1 MTQTEGQR
9 VTRNTHNTHKCTH
22 LHTQGHGIGSDT
34 TKWPGQAAEFH
45 GHKCLQTQAHKVV
58 YPRSGTHTLF
68 IQVLPPRAR
77 ACLSSVLRRM
87 DRWRHRT
94 DLGQIG
100 PPPRASPL
108 GGSGSQHPPEISLA
122 HQGAVSGG
130 REGTGGG
137 IALKPWQSLGT
148 YERMSNRAR
157 RCDREST
164 TSQDLGRAGMRH

>member
-1 MTQTEGQR
+1 MTWGKL
-9 VTRNTHNTHKCTH
+9 V
-22 LHTQGHGIGSDT
+22 LH
-34 TKWPGQAAEFH
+34 PEP
-45 GHKCLQTQAHKVV
+45 L
-58 YPRSGTHTLF
+58 
-68 IQVLPPRAR
+68 
-77 ACLSSVLRRM
+77 
-87 DRWRHRT
+87 
-94 DLGQIG
+94 
-100 PPPRASPL
+100 PL

-137 IALKPWQSLGT
+137 IALKPWQSLDT

>member
-9 VTRNTHNTHKCTH
+9 VTRNTHNTHKRTH

-34 TKWPGQAAEFH
+34 TKWPGQATESH

-68 IQVLPPRAR
+68 IQVLPPRAGV
-77 ACLSSVLRRM
+77 CLSSVLRRM
-87 DRWRHRT
+87 DRWRHRS
-94 DLGQIG
+94 DLEQIG
-100 PPPRASPL
+100 PPPRASPFRWVWL
-108 GGSGSQHPPEISLA
+108 PAPPEISLA

-137 IALKPWQSLGT
+137 IALKPWQSLDT

-164 TSQDLGRAGMRH
+164 TSQDLRRAGMRH